1 MNSCY
6 RSFAQASF
14 VYSYV
19 QTRLKGQ
26 YNEKWPL
33 ILVYVLK
40 PLIIAI
46 RAIDI
51 AFVTPRNLLVCPK
64 HLWYTNFLA
73 AVSKKARSPLAC
85 ENNPASLPCGQM
97 ATMKEKLSNTHWCAF
112 FFFTF
117 NGTEYEHVVSIIC
130 FFPFFL
136 VVIKTKEKYFGLLLQ
151 TSFNKSPSFQVA
163 VCLSL
168 KASLGAKLLK
178 RKWVWSF
185 GLWMSFCHIPQG
197 QIQHFLKVGAEQE
210 Y

>member
-1 MNSCY
+1 MTLNPRLCVKTADNCDKSYWHCLCY
-6 RSFAQASF
+6 
-14 VYSYV
+14 
-19 QTRLKGQ
+19 T
-26 YNEKWPL
+26 
-33 ILVYVLK
+33 
-40 PLIIAI
+40 
-46 RAIDI
+46 
-51 AFVTPRNLLVCPK
+51 
-64 HLWYTNFLA
+64 
-73 AVSKKARSPLAC
+73 KKS
-85 ENNPASLPCGQM
+85 ASLSETSLIHQLPGCSFKKGP
-97 ATMKEKLSNTHWCAF
+97 LSLGLWKQSGKFALRANGHHERKAVEYSLICI
-112 FFFTF
+112 FFFTL

-136 VVIKTKEKYFGLLLQ
+136 LVIKTKEKYFGLLLQ